1 MLGGLGQSRN
11 VGTAVTEYLLD
22 GALIGGS
29 AYVAGYLV
37 TVLFTVLD
45 GLAVAGDVP
54 TWTAIGWVFYGT
66 HNVRIEMS
74 GGTAD
79 GLSTE
84 RVSVFELEGAVAA
97 PVSELSSTVPRVLYL
112 LVPVAV
118 LLGAGY
124 VAYRVADERRPGPV
138 RAATLGASVVIG
150 YLTLA
155 VAGVFVFEH
164 SRSLTVQG
172 RAALSFSA
180 GPDLVWAV
188 GLAGLVYPLVLGAIG
203 GLLARQGSAND
214 EARM

>member
-1 MLGGLGQSRN
+1 MEGGLGQSRS
-11 VGTAVTEYLLD
+11 VGTAYTEYLLD
-22 GALIGGS
+22 GALIGAG

-45 GLAVAGDVP
+45 GFEVAGDVP
-54 TWTAIGWVFYGT
+54 AWTAIGWVFYGA
-66 HNVRIEMS
+66 HNVPIETS
-74 GGTAD
+74 GGAAD
-79 GLSTE
+79 ELSTE
-84 RVSVFELEGAVAA
+84 SASVFELQGAVAA
-97 PVSELSSTVPRVLYL
+97 PISELSSTVPRVLYL

-150 YLTLA
+150 YLSLA
-155 VAGVFVFEH
+155 VVGAFVFEH

-172 RAALSFSA
+172 RTALSFSA
-180 GPDLVWAV
+180 GPDLLLAV
-188 GLAGLVYPLVLGAIG
+188 VLAGLGYPLVLGAIG

-214 EARM
+214 QARI